1 MQNGGSDKIYKLQS
15 DDNFVSTKLIAATL
29 AADRFTYP
37 STATVAGDK
46 ARVMNANFTE
56 LVDSTSVPSAKFA
69 IQHARF
75 IPFPVKK

>member
-46 ARVMNANFTE
+46 VWVMNANFTE